1 MSTAFNLKDQ
11 DQYQEFF
18 DMVIEDIEDT
28 NSVDGQGFPLD
39 EHDNPIDTDWLWE
52 NFGQHLDGTQTGLGM
67 QVFNE
72 VIKYYE
78 PITDERKKEVIQMAK
93 DDWFD
98 LYQCGQINPDD
109 DCDPKVLREYGLLTK
124 AEQEAYTDTYDELV
138 G

>member
-67 QVFNE
+67 QVFSE

-78 PITDERKKEVIQMAK
+78 PITDERKEEIIKMAK
-93 DDWFD
+93 EDWMD
-98 LYQCGQINPDD
+98 AYEAGHLNPED
-109 DCDPKVLREYGLLTK
+109 DCEPRILREAGLVTK

>member
-1 MSTAFNLKDQ
+1 MKTINLKDQ

-39 EHDNPIDTDWLWE
+39 EHDNPIDIDWLWE

-67 QVFNE
+67 QVFSE

-78 PITDERKKEVIQMAK
+78 PITDERKEEVIKMAK
-93 DDWFD
+93 EDWMD
-98 LYQCGQINPDD
+98 AYEAGHLNPED
-109 DCDPKVLREYGLLTK
+109 DCEPRILREAGLVTK

>member
-28 NSVDGQGFPLD
+28 NPVDGQGFPLD
-39 EHDNPIDTDWLWE
+39 EHDNPIDIDWLWE

-67 QVFNE
+67 QVFSE

-78 PITDERKKEVIQMAK
+78 PITDERKEEVIKMAK
-93 DDWFD
+93 EDWMTA
-98 LYQCGQINPDD
+98 YECGHLNPED
-109 DCDPKVLREYGLLTK
+109 DCEPRILREAGLITK
-124 AEQEAYTDTYDELV
+124 QEQEVYTDTYDELV

>member
-1 MSTAFNLKDQ
+1 MSTTYNLKDQ

-28 NSVDGQGFPLD
+28 NPVDGQGFPLD

-67 QVFNE
+67 QVFSE

-78 PITDERKKEVIQMAK
+78 PINDQRKEEVIKMAK
-93 DDWFD
+93 EDWMD
-98 LYQCGQINPDD
+98 AYEVGHINPED
-109 DCDPKVLREYGLLTK
+109 DCDPRILREAGLVTK
-124 AEQEAYTDTYDELV
+124 AEQETYTDTYDELV